1 MTLSAAPRQDDSVP
15 QGTESSSFA
24 ELFAPGKRR
33 LTLGILVA
41 ISIVGFEN
49 LGVATALPIV
59 ATSLNG
65 DHLYGWAFSAFLLG
79 QLLGT
84 VLAGTAADRIG
95 PRRPMAVALVSFAAG
110 LVVCTVATDMTT
122 LVVGRGLAGAGSG
135 ATLML
140 CFAVIGLDYPE
151 RIRTKMLTATQG
163 SWIAPALIGP
173 AISGPVAEHLSWRL
187 VFGVFA
193 PIVLAVAVLL
203 APMLQRKSVA
213 EIAAA
218 KQLDGSAGGAS
229 RRDHFWSATNGERVV
244 AAFVV
249 TLGGAVLV
257 AGLDQPSLMRGV
269 VVSAVG
275 VALIA
280 SVARSLFPAG
290 TFLARPGMASI
301 VLAYGLLIGG
311 FVGVESFIPKVL
323 DDLRGTSA
331 FVGGLFLS
339 AGTVSW
345 TLGAA
350 YQSRHGEQWKRIGTR
365 TAWAFPLTVGVVF
378 CGATIVGGA
387 PMPIS
392 LVGWVVAGL
401 GMGMTFNAVTESM
414 YRTAP
419 TERIGA
425 ATSATQLAASLLSAV
440 AAGTNGAI
448 RNGADRSGWSTRSA
462 FWLVFSFQAALAVVV
477 LLAVSRVRADG
488 DVPARRSRRSRRA
501 AA

>member
-1 MTLSAAPRQDDSVP
+1 MTLSAPPRQDDSVP
-15 QGTESSSFA
+15 QGAESSSFA

-33 LTLGILVA
+33 LTVGVLIA

-59 ATSLNG
+59 ARSLNG

-95 PRRPMAVALVSFAAG
+95 PRQPMVTALTSFAAG

-122 LVVGRGLAGAGSG
+122 LVIGRALAGVGSG

-151 RIRTKMLTATQG
+151 RIRTRMLTATQG
-163 SWIAPALIGP
+163 SWIAPALVGP
-173 AISGPVAEHLSWRL
+173 AIAGPVAEHLSWRL

-193 PIVLAVAVLL
+193 PIVLVVAVLL
-203 APMLQRKSVA
+203 APMLQQKSVS
-213 EIAAA
+213 EIADA
-218 KQLDGSAGGAS
+218 KLLDGSAGNAPG
-229 RRDHFWSATNGERVV
+229 RDRFWSATNGERVV

-249 TLGGAVLV
+249 TLGGAALV
-257 AGLDQPSLMRGV
+257 AGLDQPTPVRGV
-269 VVSAVG
+269 VMSALG

-290 TFLARPGMASI
+290 TFLARPGMSSI

-311 FVGVESFIPKVL
+311 FVGVESFLPKVL

-350 YQSRHGEQWKRIGTR
+350 YQSRHGERWKRIGTR
-365 TAWAFPLTVGVVF
+365 TAWAFPLTFGVLF
-378 CGATIVGGA
+378 CGATIVGGL
-387 PMPIS
+387 PIPIS

-448 RNGADRSGWSTRSA
+448 RNAADRSGWSIRSA
-462 FWLVFSFQAALAVVV
+462 FWLVFAFQAALALVV
-477 LLAVSRVRADG
+477 LLCISRVRADG
-488 DVPARRSRRSRRA
+488 DVPLRRARRA
-501 AA
+501 VA

>member
-1 MTLSAAPRQDDSVP
+1 MTLSAPPRQDDSVP
-15 QGTESSSFA
+15 QGAESSSFS

-33 LTLGILVA
+33 LTIGILVA
-41 ISIVGFEN
+41 ISIVGFES
-49 LGVATALPIV
+49 LGVATALPVV
-59 ATSLNG
+59 ASSLNG

-95 PRRPMAVALVSFAAG
+95 SRQPMALALVSFAAG
-110 LVVCTVATDMTT
+110 LVVCTVAQQMTV
-122 LVVGRGLAGAGSG
+122 LVVGRGLAGVGSG

-140 CFAVIGLDYPE
+140 CFAVVGVDYPE

-163 SWIAPALIGP
+163 SWIAPALVGP
-173 AISGPVAEHLSWRL
+173 AIAGPVAEHLSWRL

-193 PIVLAVAVLL
+193 PIVLVTAALL
-203 APMLQRKSVA
+203 APMLPRKSGV

-218 KQLDGSAGGAS
+218 KHHDGSAVGVAG
-229 RRDHFWSATNGERVV
+229 RDRFWNATNDERVV

-249 TLGGAVLV
+249 TLGGAALV
-257 AGLDQPSLMRGV
+257 AGLDQPTPARVAVVSTLGV
-269 VVSAVG
+269 V
-275 VALIA
+275 LIA

-290 TFLARPGMASI
+290 TFRARPGMASI

-311 FVGVESFIPKVL
+311 FVGVESFLPKVL

-350 YQSRHGEQWKRIGTR
+350 YQSRHGERWKRIGTR
-365 TAWAFPLTVGVVF
+365 TAWTLPLTIGVFF
-378 CGATIVGGA
+378 CGATIVGGL
-387 PMPIS
+387 PIPIS
-392 LVGWVVAGL
+392 LVGWVAAGL
-401 GMGMTFNAVTESM
+401 GMGMTFTAVTESM

-419 TERIGA
+419 SEHIGA
-425 ATSATQLAASLLSAV
+425 ATSATQLAASLFSAV

-448 RNGADRSGWSTRSA
+448 RNAADRSGWSTRSA
-462 FWLVFSFQAALAVVV
+462 FWLVFGFEAALAVVV
-477 LLAVSRVRADG
+477 LLSISRVRADG
-488 DVPARRSRRSRRA
+488 DMASLDDHRFGA
-501 AA
+501 

>member
-1 MTLSAAPRQDDSVP
+1 MTLLAESRPDDSVP
-15 QGTESSSFA
+15 QGAESSSFA

-59 ATSLNG
+59 ARALDG
-65 DHLYGWAFSAFLLG
+65 DNLYGWAFSAFLLG

-95 PRRPMAVALVSFAAG
+95 PRQPMAVALVSFAAG
-110 LVVCTVATDMTT
+110 LVVCSVATDMTT
-122 LVVGRGLAGAGSG
+122 LVAGRALAGVGSG

-140 CFAVIGLDYPE
+140 CFAVIGLEYPE
-151 RIRTKMLTATQG
+151 RIRTRMLTATQG
-163 SWIAPALIGP
+163 AWIGPALVGP

-193 PIVLAVAVLL
+193 PIVLVTAALL
-203 APMLQRKSVA
+203 APMLRRKTVA
-213 EIAAA
+213 EVTEA
-218 KQLDGSAGGAS
+218 KSLDETAGDVSG
-229 RRDHFWSATNGERVV
+229 RDRFWSATNGERVI

-249 TLGGAVLV
+249 TLGGAALV
-257 AGLDQPSLMRGV
+257 AGLDQPTLLRGV
-269 VVSAVG
+269 VVSALG

-280 SVARSLFPAG
+280 SVARSIFPAG
-290 TFLARPGMASI
+290 TFRARSGMASI

-311 FVGVESFIPKVL
+311 FVGIESFLPKAL

-339 AGTVSW
+339 TGSVSW

-350 YQSRHGEQWKRIGTR
+350 YQSRNGEQWKRIGTR
-365 TAWAFPLTVGVVF
+365 TAWAAPLTFGALF

-387 PMPIS
+387 PIPIS

-414 YRTAP
+414 YRSTP
-419 TERIGA
+419 MERIGA

-448 RNGADRSGWSTRSA
+448 LNAADRSGWSIRSA
-462 FWLVFSFQAALAVVV
+462 FWLVFAFQAALAAVV

-488 DVPARRSRRSRRA
+488 DVGFRRGRRFVA
-501 AA
+501 